1 VAKEY
6 SQQFLVPGSWFHG
19 VHGLAFN
26 KDDQLFAGSVVGQT
40 IYRVQVD
47 SGEVDRV
54 IDPPTGMAD
63 DIAFADDGTMAWTAF
78 LLGKVYIRKPNGKTI
93 EVAQGLSGPNSLAF
107 GKDGRLFVT
116 EVFLGDALYEVDL
129 KNVDKPDFK
138 PFARNE
144 LRRVAEKMGGL
155 NGFEIHKDDGFLYG
169 PIWFKGEIV
178 KVNLETGASEVIA
191 SGFKIPAAANIDPQN
206 RDNIYVVDTGTGGIW
221 SVSLTSKA
229 KRLVASMKPGL
240 DNLAFDSR
248 GRLFVTSMTDNG
260 VYHGRQAD
268 RGVAHHRRG
277 QARGPCRSRRDDR
290 RTARR
295 RCTWR
300 TCSAIATVGGTS
312 GAVTDVLRVH
322 GETHAYPIRHL
333 GRAQARRCSRAGSPT
348 PCEKIDRKTGKL
360 VATLGEFAAPV
371 DAVEVR
377 RRHDV
382 RGRAGDGQPRE
393 GECRRQGRAATV
405 DEGAARARWPWSH
418 GAGTADLRHRD
429 FAAGVVTE
437 IDVAD
442 GRAQGGGGQSRRPR
456 RHRCRSG
463 RQALR
468 RRGRPE
474 ARRRDR
480 SGDRPRRSVIASN
493 LDIGL
498 APFPGGPPALVPT
511 GVAVEPLR
519 CIVYVS
525 ADIRNCALQV
535 DAALVGAFQR
545 VLTMAGIPFIR
556 DFKFDYGTAMEV
568 TPLIRR
574 VVANNPNPFTFKG
587 TGTYIIGHGKV
598 AVVDPG
604 PDQQEHIDAV
614 LRALRGETVTH
625 ILVTHT
631 HIDHVPA
638 TPALARATGAK
649 VYSYGPHP
657 EPPEGDHAEEPGDL
671 LLRAGREA
679 ERRRRDPGRRLERR
693 GRPYARPHLQPSLLR
708 GEGGQGA
715 ALG

>member
-1 VAKEY
+1 MELGRIVTTAALVFGLAGSALAQQAAPSTQPAPVAKEY
-6 SQQFLVPGSWFHG
+6 NQQFLVPGSWFHG

-93 EVAQGLSGPNSLAF
+93 EVAHGLSGPNSLAF
-107 GKDGRLFVT
+107 GKDNRLFVT

-260 VYHGRQAD
+260 IYLVDKQTG
-268 RGVAHHRRG
+268 
-277 QARGPCRSRRDDR
+277 S
-290 RTARR
+290 
-295 RCTWR
+295 WR
-300 TCSAIATVGGTS
+300 TIVEGKLAIPADLAVTTEGTKETVHVADVFSYRNVDGTT

-322 GETHAYPIRHL
+322 GETHSYPTGVSVGPKHTL
-333 GRAQARRCSRAGSPT
+333 LSSWFSNTVQ
-348 PCEKIDRKTGKL
+348 KIDRKTGKL
-360 VATLGEFAAPV
+360 VATLTEFAAPV
-371 DAVEVR
+371 DALEAADGTVYVAELATGNLVKVSPDGKTR
-377 RRHDV
+377 TNIV
-382 RGRAGDGQPRE
+382 KELRGPVALAQ
-393 GECRRQGRAATV
+393 
-405 DEGAARARWPWSH
+405 
-418 GAGTADLRHRD
+418 GAGTQIY
-429 FAAGVVTE
+429 VTE
-437 IDVAD
+437 IAAGAVTQIDVASGVRKVVADNLAGPEGIDVGPD
-442 GRAQGGGGQSRRPR
+442 GKLYVAEVGQKRVVAIDPANG
-456 RHRCRSG
+456 HKV
-463 RQALR
+463 
-468 RRGRPE
+468 
-474 ARRRDR
+474 
-480 SGDRPRRSVIASN
+480 VIASN

-498 APFPGGPPALVPT
+498 APFPGGPPALMPT
-511 GVAVEPLR
+511 GVAVSR
-519 CIVYVS
+519 SGAVYVS
-525 ADIRNCALQV
+525 ADIRNALYK
-535 DAALVGAFQR
+535 
-545 VLTMAGIPFIR
+545 LT
-556 DFKFDYGTAMEV
+556 
-568 TPLIRR
+568 
-574 VVANNPNPFTFKG
+574 
-587 TGTYIIGHGKV
+587 
-598 AVVDPG
+598 
-604 PDQQEHIDAV
+604 
-614 LRALRGETVTH
+614 
-625 ILVTHT
+625 
-631 HIDHVPA
+631 
-638 TPALARATGAK
+638 
-649 VYSYGPHP
+649 
-657 EPPEGDHAEEPGDL
+657 PPSP
-671 LLRAGREA
+671 
-679 ERRRRDPGRRLERR
+679 
-693 GRPYARPHLQPSLLR
+693 
-708 GEGGQGA
+708 
-715 ALG
+715 